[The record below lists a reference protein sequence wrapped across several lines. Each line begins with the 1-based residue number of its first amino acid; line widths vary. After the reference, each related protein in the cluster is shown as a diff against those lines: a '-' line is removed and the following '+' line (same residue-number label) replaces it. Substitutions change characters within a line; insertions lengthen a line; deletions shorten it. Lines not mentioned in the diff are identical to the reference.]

1 MIFQTFDDKEDCVAI
16 YVDGKIYKENPP
28 SELSHTWSFSE
39 FLADETVEYAKYYC
53 GGKSLDEVCPP
64 RLQSEWDSVKR
75 SLQAFHTSTRE
86 AKLRLNDYCYFDLLP
101 DHVLLRYG
109 KIKNG
114 ITSHVLQNYE
124 KPDDYDFRLELAKVL
139 TSIKN
144 QKLNIDISPLKA
156 RQHEFKVRQF
166 LKKIKNVEPYIHYE
180 ANGTKTGRL
189 TASQFPILTLH
200 KGYRNIMKPNNHIF
214 LEMDYN
220 AAELRVMMALLGKQ
234 QPEEDVHAWNMN
246 NVFEDVVTRTRD
258 EAKKRIFAWLYNPK
272 SQDHILNKEYDRD
285 AVVQKYF
292 TQGQVTTFFSRTIEA
307 DEHHALNYI
316 IQSTAADLFLRQ
328 MIKVAKALE
337 GRKSTIAFCLHDS
350 LVIDLHEEDKHM
362 FHDLHE
368 IFATTELG
376 KFKVNVSCGGSFGD
390 MRGCEI

>member
-16 YVDGKIYKENPP
+16 YVDGKIYKEKPP

-292 TQGQVTTFFSRTIEA
+292 TQGQVTTIFSRTIEA

-376 KFKVNVSCGGSFGD
+376 KFKVNVSCGRSFGD